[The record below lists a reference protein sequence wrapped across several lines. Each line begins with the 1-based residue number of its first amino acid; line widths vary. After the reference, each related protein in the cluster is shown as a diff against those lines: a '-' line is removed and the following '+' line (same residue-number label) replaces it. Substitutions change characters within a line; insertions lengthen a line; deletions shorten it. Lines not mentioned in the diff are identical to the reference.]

1 MAGAIL
7 NDNDHIDSSG
17 KEGELSGQ
25 QGAVDKDSVLFWPRV
40 FAGLA
45 IVWER
50 IWPLLLPFILVIAGF
65 LIVSWF
71 ELWRLVPDFVRVA
84 LVALFGLL
92 AIVSLAPLRR
102 FRLPQLSDIDLRI
115 EQRSN
120 LSHRPLIAQS
130 DKLVA
135 GKENAFS
142 NVLWQEHRSRMGKK
156 LTGLKAGA
164 PNPAIAERDPFGLR
178 AVVLLLL
185 FIGFGYASG
194 DHIGRIESAFSAQ
207 IPAAE
212 TLSRLDVWVSP
223 PAYTNRPPLFLNR
236 MSGDEKGINFARV
249 PEGSLLVVRVASRKS
264 LGMKYITADGPIVLE
279 PVLREATDPA
289 KENENANSREYRF
302 VLNASGEAQL
312 SSEEQIIGNW
322 QFDIIE
328 DHDPKIRFTS
338 EPKRGR
344 GRMLD
349 LAYEFEDDYGVVS
362 ATGQISPIKPGRT
375 NARPLV
381 KPPVITLSLS
391 RARAKAGKAKLS
403 RDLSQHP
410 FSGGKVNLTLIAKD
424 GAGQIGKSVTKVI
437 VLPARFFTKPLA
449 AALVEQ
455 RRILAMDANSA
466 RQVADMLD
474 IIANTAPEEFI
485 PDTSIYTGLQVV
497 WRTISRARNDDELRD
512 GLELLWSLALAIEDG
527 DLSEAASRL
536 REAQEALK
544 EALENGA
551 SDEEIAALMKDLRQ
565 AMNEYLKEL
574 AQQMARDNNNQN
586 LPQDQ
591 NSQTLRKQDL
601 DRMMDR
607 IEDLAK
613 SGSKDAAKQLLSEMQ
628 QLMDQLQAG
637 RHQQQR
643 QREGDQFNQQMNKLS
658 EMMQQQQR
666 LMDETFRMQQQQ
678 RNNDQNQN
686 DRRSNQQQGQRN
698 RNQQNP
704 RNNGEQRPGQ
714 QNQQGQMSQKEFAEA
729 MKQLQQQQGQL
740 QKQLQDMMKGLE
752 QQGMDPGRELGN
764 AGKSMG
770 KARDA
775 LGQGENGEALG
786 QQGQALNSLR
796 NGARALMQ
804 QMQQNMA
811 GERGGTDQN
820 GQQRNDKAGND
831 PLGRQQRTRGPNLNS
846 NVKIPGEIDA
856 QKAREILDTIRKK
869 LANPGIPKLEFNYL
883 DRLLKRQ

>member
-1 MAGAIL
+1 M
-7 NDNDHIDSSG
+7 NDNDHIGSSG
-17 KEGELSGQ
+17 KEGELTDQ
-25 QGAVDKDSVLFWPRV
+25 QGAVDTGRVLFWPRF

-45 IVWER
+45 IAWER
-50 IWPLLLPFILVIAGF
+50 FWPLMLPFLMIVAGF

-71 ELWRLVPDFVRVA
+71 EFWRMVPDLARIL
-84 LVALFGLL
+84 LVALFGLA
-92 AIVSLAPLRR
+92 AILSLVPLRR

-142 NVLWQEHRSRMGKK
+142 NALWREHRSRMGEK

-164 PNPAIAERDPFGLR
+164 PNPAMAERDPFGLR

-185 FIGFGYASG
+185 FVGFGYASG
-194 DHIGRIESAFSAQ
+194 DHISRIGSAFSAQ
-207 IPAAE
+207 IPAAKN
-212 TLSRLDVWVSP
+212 LARLDVWVSP

-236 MSGDEKGINFARV
+236 MTSNKKSINFARV

-264 LGMKYITADGPIVLE
+264 LGMKYITADGPIALE

-289 KENENANSREYRF
+289 KENENAASREYRF
-302 VLNASGEAQL
+302 VLDASGEAQL
-312 SSEEQIIGNW
+312 SSEDQIIGNW
-322 QFDIIE
+322 QFDIIA

-362 ATGQISPIKPGRT
+362 ATGEIALIKPARA

-381 KPPVITLSLS
+381 KPPVVTLSLS
-391 RARAKAGKAKLS
+391 RARAKTGKAKLS

-410 FSGGKVNLTLIAKD
+410 FAGGKVNLTLIAKD
-424 GAGQIGKSVTKVI
+424 GAGQIGKSVIKEI

-485 PDTSIYTGLQVV
+485 PNTSIYTGLQVV

-512 GLELLWSLALAIEDG
+512 GLDLLWSLALAIEDG

-544 EALENGA
+544 NALENDA
-551 SDEEIAALMKDLRQ
+551 SEEEISRLMKELRQ

-574 AQQMARDNNNQN
+574 TQQMARDNNNQN
-586 LPQDQ
+586 LPQNQ

-643 QREGDQFNQQMNKLS
+643 QQEGDQFNQQMNKLS

-666 LMDETFRMQQQQ
+666 LMDETFRMQQRQ
-678 RNNDQNQN
+678 RNNGQNQN
-686 DRRSNQQQGQRN
+686 DQRRNQQQGQQN
-698 RNQQNP
+698 RDQQSP
-704 RNNGEQRPGQ
+704 RNNGGQRPGQ
-714 QNQQGQMSQKEFAEA
+714 QNQQGQMSQKKFAEA
-729 MKQLQQQQGQL
+729 MKQLQQKQGQL

-820 GQQRNDKAGND
+820 GRQRNDQSGND